1 MTPPKT
7 TSKKATKKPP
17 NKKLSPKKAN
27 ETKQA
32 EEELAEIAKTFEQI
46 GFRDFINFLQSPKKI
61 MFRNFLA
68 GIFRGVGIVIGMT
81 VVVAL
86 IVWTLTQMVDFPLI
100 GQYFQDLL
108 NLLES
113 APTIIPNGG

>member
-7 TSKKATKKPP
+7 TSKKTAKKPFP
-17 NKKLSPKKAN
+17 KKLSPKKGD
-27 ETKQA
+27 ETEKA
-32 EEELAEIAKTFEQI
+32 KEDLAEIAKTFEQI

-68 GIFRGVGIVIGMT
+68 GIFRGVGVVIGMT

-86 IVWTLTQMVDFPLI
+86 IVWILTQLVDFPLI
-100 GQYFQDLL
+100 GEYFQDLL
-108 NLLES
+108 DLLES
-113 APTIIPNGG
+113 APMMTPNGG